1 MQCKIEA
8 HQSNLLLLQNID
20 LNLPLKLKIFKALL
34 YSSSIKLNKQ
44 NTYFEND
51 EILREIAKINTINL
65 LTTVYTEKRAAI
77 YIYW

>member
-8 HQSNLLLLQNID
+8 HQSNLLWLQNIY

-51 EILREIAKINTINL
+51 KILREIAKINTINL
-65 LTTVYTEKRAAI
+65 LTTVYTE
-77 YIYW
+77 